1 METKEE
7 LISKYANTCVELRN
21 AELLHN
27 KKPEEEKSFMDKV
40 CDNKW
45 KILTG
50 LIAVGGAA
58 GTAYCYRDEIKDYL
72 EKDDNIF
79 KDVNEF
85 LSTNTGKAIVGIA
98 TAGST
103 TAVKSSFTST
113 QTNILKKM
121 SDSELT
127 PEFNYYRKLNP
138 ATMTESELEYNITL
152 MEGIIGSYKPTV
164 GDIITNTE
172 SPTVDTD
179 SIKEDSDVMKM
190 LTDKAKSVRNM
201 DDFGELVKLVD
212 KCFPDNDE
220 DEEFILTEN

>member
-1 METKEE
+1 METREE
-7 LISKYANTCVELRN
+7 LIRKYADTCVELRN

-27 KKPEEEKSFMDKV
+27 KKPEEEKSFMDV
-40 CDNKW
+40 LCNNKW

-85 LSTNTGKAIVGIA
+85 LSTNTGKAIVGVV

-103 TAVKSSFTST
+103 TAVKSNFTSN

-121 SDSELT
+121 TDSELT
-127 PEFNYYRKLNP
+127 PEFNYYRKLDP
-138 ATMTESELEYNITL
+138 CRMSETELEYNITL
-152 MEGIIGSYKPTV
+152 MKGIIGAYNP
-164 GDIITNTE
+164 ITF
-172 SPTVDTD
+172 DTD
-179 SIKEDSDVMKM
+179 PIKEDSNVMKM
-190 LTDKAKSVRNM
+190 LTDKAKSVRNI

-212 KCFPDNDE
+212 KYFPDE

>member
-7 LISKYANTCVELRN
+7 LIRKYADTCVELRN
-21 AELLHN
+21 TELSRS
-27 KKPEEEKSFMDKV
+27 KQPEEEKSFMDKV

-79 KDVNEF
+79 KDANEF
-85 LSTNTGKAIVGIA
+85 LSTNTGKAIVGVV

-103 TAVKSSFTST
+103 TAVKSNFTSN

-121 SDSELT
+121 TDSELT
-127 PEFNYYRKLNP
+127 PEFNYYRKLDP
-138 ATMTESELEYNITL
+138 CRMSETELEYNITL
-152 MEGIIGSYKPTV
+152 MKGIIGAYDP
-164 GDIITNTE
+164 ITFDND
-172 SPTVDTD
+172 P
-179 SIKEDSDVMKM
+179 IKEDSDVMKM

-212 KCFPDNDE
+212 KYFPDE
-220 DEEFILTEN
+220 DGEFILTEE

>member
-1 METKEE
+1 METREE
-7 LISKYANTCVELRN
+7 LIKKYADTCVELRN
-21 AELLHN
+21 AELLRN
-27 KKPEEEKSFMDKV
+27 KQPEEEKSFMDKV

-85 LSTNTGKAIVGIA
+85 LSTNTGKAIVGVV

-103 TAVKSSFTST
+103 TAVKSNFTSN

-121 SDSELT
+121 TDSELT
-127 PEFNYYRKLNP
+127 PEFNYYRKLDP
-138 ATMTESELEYNITL
+138 CRMSETELEYNITL

-164 GDIITNTE
+164 DDIVTNIE

-201 DDFGELVKLVD
+201 DDFGELIKLVD

-220 DEEFILTEN
+220 DDVFMLTEN

>member
-1 METKEE
+1 METREE
-7 LISKYANTCVELRN
+7 LIRKYADTCVMLRN

-27 KKPEEEKSFMDKV
+27 KQPEEEKSFMDKV

-50 LIAVGGAA
+50 LIAVGGVA

-85 LSTNTGKAIVGIA
+85 LSTNTGKAIVGVV

-103 TAVKSSFTST
+103 TAVKSNFTSN

-121 SDSELT
+121 TDSELT
-127 PEFNYYRKLNP
+127 PEFNYYRKLDP
-138 ATMTESELEYNITL
+138 CRMSETELEYNITL
-152 MEGIIGSYKPTV
+152 MKGIIGAYNP
-164 GDIITNTE
+164 ITFDND
-172 SPTVDTD
+172 P
-179 SIKEDSDVMKM
+179 IKEDSDAMKM

-212 KCFPDNDE
+212 KYFPDE

>member
-1 METKEE
+1 METREE
-7 LISKYANTCVELRN
+7 LIRKYADTCVELRN

-85 LSTNTGKAIVGIA
+85 LSTNTGKAIVGVV

-103 TAVKSSFTST
+103 TAVKSNFTSN

-121 SDSELT
+121 TDSELT
-127 PEFNYYRKLNP
+127 PEFNYYRKLDP
-138 ATMTESELEYNITL
+138 CRMSETELEYNITL
-152 MEGIIGSYKPTV
+152 MKGIIGAYNP
-164 GDIITNTE
+164 ITFDND
-172 SPTVDTD
+172 P
-179 SIKEDSDVMKM
+179 IKEDSDVMKM

-212 KCFPDNDE
+212 KYFPDE

>member
-1 METKEE
+1 METREE
-7 LISKYANTCVELRN
+7 LIHKYADTCVMLRN

-40 CDNKW
+40 YDNKW

-103 TAVKSSFTST
+103 TAVKSNFTSN
-113 QTNILKKM
+113 QTNVLKKM

-127 PEFNYYRKLNP
+127 PEFNYYRKLDP
-138 ATMTESELEYNITL
+138 CRMSETELEYNITL
-152 MEGIIGSYKPTV
+152 MKGIIGAYNP
-164 GDIITNTE
+164 ITF
-172 SPTVDTD
+172 DTD
-179 SIKEDSDVMKM
+179 PIKEDSDVMKM

-212 KCFPDNDE
+212 KYFPDNDE
-220 DEEFILTEN
+220 EEFILIEN

>member
-7 LISKYANTCVELRN
+7 LIKKYADTCVELRN

-85 LSTNTGKAIVGIA
+85 LSTNTGKAIVGVV

-103 TAVKSSFTST
+103 TAVKSNFTSN

-121 SDSELT
+121 TDSELT
-127 PEFNYYRKLNP
+127 PEFNYYRRLDP
-138 ATMTESELEYNITL
+138 CRMSETELEYNITL
-152 MEGIIGSYKPTV
+152 MKGIIGAYNPIPF
-164 GDIITNTE
+164 DND
-172 SPTVDTD
+172 P
-179 SIKEDSDVMKM
+179 IKEDSDVMKM
-190 LTDKAKSVRNM
+190 LTDKASSVRNM

-220 DEEFILTEN
+220 DDVFMLTED

>member
-7 LISKYANTCVELRN
+7 LIRKYADTCVELRN

-85 LSTNTGKAIVGIA
+85 LSTNTGKAIVGVV

-103 TAVKSSFTST
+103 TAVKSNFTSN

-121 SDSELT
+121 TDSELT
-127 PEFNYYRKLNP
+127 PEFNYYRKLDP
-138 ATMTESELEYNITL
+138 CRMSETELEYNITL
-152 MEGIIGSYKPTV
+152 MKGIINAYNP
-164 GDIITNTE
+164 ITFDND
-172 SPTVDTD
+172 P
-179 SIKEDSDVMKM
+179 IKEDSDVMKM
-190 LTDKAKSVRNM
+190 LTDKANSVRNM

-220 DEEFILTEN
+220 DDEFILTEN

>member
-1 METKEE
+1 METREE
-7 LISKYANTCVELRN
+7 LIHKYADTCVMLRN

-27 KKPEEEKSFMDKV
+27 KQPEEEKSFMDKV

-79 KDVNEF
+79 KDANEF
-85 LSTNTGKAIVGIA
+85 LSTNTGKAIVGVV

-103 TAVKSSFTST
+103 TAVKSNFTSN

-121 SDSELT
+121 TDSELT

-138 ATMTESELEYNITL
+138 FNMSETELEYNITL
-152 MEGIIGSYKPTV
+152 MKGIINAYNP
-164 GDIITNTE
+164 ITFDND
-172 SPTVDTD
+172 PV
-179 SIKEDSDVMKM
+179 KEDSDVMKM

-212 KCFPDNDE
+212 KYFPDE

>member
-1 METKEE
+1 METREE
-7 LISKYANTCVELRN
+7 LIHKYANTCVELRN

-27 KKPEEEKSFMDKV
+27 KQPEEEKSFMDKV

-85 LSTNTGKAIVGIA
+85 LSTNTGKAIVGVV

-103 TAVKSSFTST
+103 TAVKSNFTSN

-121 SDSELT
+121 TDSELT
-127 PEFNYYRKLNP
+127 PEFNYYRKLDP
-138 ATMTESELEYNITL
+138 CHMSETELEYNITL
-152 MEGIIGSYKPTV
+152 MKGIIGAYNP
-164 GDIITNTE
+164 ITFDND
-172 SPTVDTD
+172 P
-179 SIKEDSDVMKM
+179 IKEDSDVMKM

-212 KCFPDNDE
+212 KYFPDNDE
-220 DEEFILTEN
+220 EEFILTEN

>member
-7 LISKYANTCVELRN
+7 LIRKYANTCVTLRN

-27 KKPEEEKSFMDKV
+27 KQPEEEKSFMDKV

-103 TAVKSSFTST
+103 TAVKSNFTSN
-113 QTNILKKM
+113 QTNVLKKM

-127 PEFNYYRKLNP
+127 PEFNYYRKLDP
-138 ATMTESELEYNITL
+138 CRMSETELEYNITL
-152 MEGIIGSYKPTV
+152 MKGIINAYNP
-164 GDIITNTE
+164 ITFDND
-172 SPTVDTD
+172 P
-179 SIKEDSDVMKM
+179 IKEDSDVMKM

-212 KCFPDNDE
+212 KYFPDE
-220 DEEFILTEN
+220 DEEFMLTEN

>member
-1 METKEE
+1 METREE
-7 LISKYANTCVELRN
+7 LIHKYADTCVELRN

-27 KKPEEEKSFMDKV
+27 KQPEEEKSFMDKV

-85 LSTNTGKAIVGIA
+85 LSTNTGKAIVGVV

-103 TAVKSSFTST
+103 TAVKSNFTSN
-113 QTNILKKM
+113 QTNILRKM
-121 SDSELT
+121 TDSELT
-127 PEFNYYRKLNP
+127 PEFNYYRKLDP
-138 ATMTESELEYNITL
+138 CRMSETELEYNIAL
-152 MEGIIGSYKPTV
+152 MKGIIGSYKPT
-164 GDIITNTE
+164 GIGTE
-172 SPTVDTD
+172 SLNEYNDTSYLNKEPSFIKNLIDKSRSD
-179 SIKEDSDVMKM
+179 SKDEIKD
-190 LTDKAKSVRNM
+190 LADKY
-201 DDFGELVKLVD
+201 
-212 KCFPDNDE
+212 FPD
-220 DEEFILTEN
+220 DEEEYILTEN

>member
-7 LISKYANTCVELRN
+7 LIRKYADTCVMLRN
-21 AELLHN
+21 AELSRS
-27 KKPEEEKSFMDKV
+27 KQPEEEKSFMDKV

-85 LSTNTGKAIVGIA
+85 LSTNTGKAIVGVV

-103 TAVKSSFTST
+103 TAVKSNFTSN

-121 SDSELT
+121 TDSELT
-127 PEFNYYRKLNP
+127 PEFNYYRKLDP
-138 ATMTESELEYNITL
+138 CRMSETELEYNITL
-152 MEGIIGSYKPTV
+152 MKGIINAYNP
-164 GDIITNTE
+164 ITFDND
-172 SPTVDTD
+172 P
-179 SIKEDSDVMKM
+179 IKEDSDVMKM

-212 KCFPDNDE
+212 KYFPDNDE
-220 DEEFILTEN
+220 DEEFMLTEN

>member
-1 METKEE
+1 METREE
-7 LISKYANTCVELRN
+7 LIRKYADTCIELRN
-21 AELLHN
+21 AELSRS
-27 KKPEEEKSFMDKV
+27 KQPEEEKSFMDKV

-58 GTAYCYRDEIKDYL
+58 GTAYRYRGEIKDYL

-85 LSTNTGKAIVGIA
+85 LSTNTGKAIVGVV

-103 TAVKSSFTST
+103 TAVKSNFTSN

-121 SDSELT
+121 TDSELT
-127 PEFNYYRKLNP
+127 PEFNYYRKLDP
-138 ATMTESELEYNITL
+138 CRMSETELEYNITL

-164 GDIITNTE
+164 ADIVADTEPPVGD
-172 SPTVDTD
+172 VDP
-179 SIKEDSDVMKM
+179 IKEDSDIMKM
-190 LTDKAKSVRNM
+190 LTDKANSVRNM

-220 DEEFILTEN
+220 DDEFILTEE

>member
-1 METKEE
+1 MEIREE
-7 LISKYANTCVELRN
+7 LIRKYADTCVALRN

-27 KKPEEEKSFMDKV
+27 KQPEEEKSFMDKV

-85 LSTNTGKAIVGIA
+85 LSTNTGKAIVGVV

-103 TAVKSSFTST
+103 TAVKSNFTSN

-121 SDSELT
+121 TDSELT

-138 ATMTESELEYNITL
+138 SNMSESELEYNITL
-152 MEGIIGSYKPTV
+152 MEGIIDAYKPTV
-164 GDIITNTE
+164 DDIITNIK
-172 SPTVDTD
+172 SPTVDNTP
-179 SIKEDSDVMKM
+179 IKENSDVMKM

-212 KCFPDNDE
+212 KYFPDE
-220 DEEFILTEN
+220 DEEFMLTEN

>member
-1 METKEE
+1 METREE
-7 LISKYANTCVELRN
+7 LIHKYADTCVMLRN

-85 LSTNTGKAIVGIA
+85 LSTNTGKAIVGVV

-103 TAVKSSFTST
+103 TAVKSNFTSN

-121 SDSELT
+121 TDSELT
-127 PEFNYYRKLNP
+127 PEFNYYRKLDP
-138 ATMTESELEYNITL
+138 CRMSETELKYNITL
-152 MEGIIGSYKPTV
+152 MEGIIGSYKPVDINTELPV
-164 GDIITNTE
+164 GD
-172 SPTVDTD
+172 VDP
-179 SIKEDSDVMKM
+179 IKENSDAMKM

-212 KCFPDNDE
+212 KYFPDNDE
-220 DEEFILTEN
+220 DEEFMLTEN

>member
-1 METKEE
+1 METREE
-7 LISKYANTCVELRN
+7 LIRKYADTCVMLRN
-21 AELLHN
+21 VELLHN

-72 EKDDNIF
+72 EKDDNVF

-85 LSTNTGKAIVGIA
+85 LSTNTGKAIVGVV

-103 TAVKSSFTST
+103 TAVKSNFTSN

-121 SDSELT
+121 TDSELT
-127 PEFNYYRKLNP
+127 PEFNYYRKLDP
-138 ATMTESELEYNITL
+138 CHMSETELEYNITL
-152 MEGIIGSYKPTV
+152 MEGIIGSYNP
-164 GDIITNTE
+164 ITFDND
-172 SPTVDTD
+172 P
-179 SIKEDSDVMKM
+179 IKEDSDVMKM

-212 KCFPDNDE
+212 KYFPDE

>member
-1 METKEE
+1 METREE
-7 LISKYANTCVELRN
+7 LIHKYADTCVELRN

-85 LSTNTGKAIVGIA
+85 LSTNTGKAVVGVV

-103 TAVKSSFTST
+103 TAVKSNFTSN
-113 QTNILKKM
+113 QTNVLKKM

-138 ATMTESELEYNITL
+138 FNMSETELEYNITL
-152 MEGIIGSYKPTV
+152 MKGIIGAYNP
-164 GDIITNTE
+164 ITSDND
-172 SPTVDTD
+172 P
-179 SIKEDSDVMKM
+179 IKEDSDVMKM

-212 KCFPDNDE
+212 KYFPDE
-220 DEEFILTEN
+220 DEEFMLTEN

>member
-1 METKEE
+1 METREE
-7 LISKYANTCVELRN
+7 LIHKYADTCVELRN

-85 LSTNTGKAIVGIA
+85 LSTNTGKAIVGVV

-103 TAVKSSFTST
+103 TAVKSNFTSN

-121 SDSELT
+121 TDSELT
-127 PEFNYYRKLNP
+127 PEFNYYRKLDP
-138 ATMTESELEYNITL
+138 CRMSETELEYNITL
-152 MEGIIGSYKPTV
+152 MKGIINAYNP
-164 GDIITNTE
+164 ITFDND
-172 SPTVDTD
+172 P
-179 SIKEDSDVMKM
+179 IKEDSDVMKM

-212 KCFPDNDE
+212 KYFPDNDE

>member
-1 METKEE
+1 METREE
-7 LISKYANTCVELRN
+7 LIKKYADTCVMLRN
-21 AELLHN
+21 AELSRS
-27 KKPEEEKSFMDKV
+27 KQPEEEKSFMDV
-40 CDNKW
+40 LCDNKW
-45 KILTG
+45 KVLTG

-85 LSTNTGKAIVGIA
+85 LSTNTGKAIVGVV

-103 TAVKSSFTST
+103 TAVKSNFTSN

-127 PEFNYYRKLNP
+127 PEFNYYRKLDP
-138 ATMTESELEYNITL
+138 CRMSETELEYNITL
-152 MEGIIGSYKPTV
+152 MKGIINAYNP
-164 GDIITNTE
+164 ITFDN
-172 SPTVDTD
+172 D

-212 KCFPDNDE
+212 KYFPDE
-220 DEEFILTEN
+220 DEEFMLTEN

>member
-1 METKEE
+1 METREE
-7 LISKYANTCVELRN
+7 LIHKYADTCVKLRN

-27 KKPEEEKSFMDKV
+27 KQPEEEKSFMDKV

-79 KDVNEF
+79 KDANEF
-85 LSTNTGKAIVGIA
+85 LSTNTGKAIVGVV

-103 TAVKSSFTST
+103 TAVKSNFTSN

-121 SDSELT
+121 TDSELT

-138 ATMTESELEYNITL
+138 STMSESELEYNITL
-152 MEGIIGSYKPTV
+152 MEGIINAYNP
-164 GDIITNTE
+164 ITFDND
-172 SPTVDTD
+172 P
-179 SIKEDSDVMKM
+179 IKEDSDVMKM

-212 KCFPDNDE
+212 KYFPDE
-220 DEEFILTEN
+220 DEEFMLTEN

>member
-7 LISKYANTCVELRN
+7 LIHKYADTCVMLRN

-79 KDVNEF
+79 KDANEF
-85 LSTNTGKAIVGIA
+85 LSTNTGKAIVGVV

-103 TAVKSSFTST
+103 TAVKSNFTSN

-121 SDSELT
+121 TDSELT
-127 PEFNYYRKLNP
+127 PEFNYYRKLDP
-138 ATMTESELEYNITL
+138 CRMSETELEYNITL
-152 MEGIIGSYKPTV
+152 MEGIIGSYKPANI
-164 GDIITNTE
+164 DTE
-172 SPTVDTD
+172 SLNECSNIFYLNKEPSFIKNLIDKSRSD
-179 SIKEDSDVMKM
+179 SKDEIKDLM
-190 LTDKAKSVRNM
+190 DKY
-201 DDFGELVKLVD
+201 
-212 KCFPDNDE
+212 FPDDE
-220 DEEFILTEN
+220 EEFILTEN

>member
-1 METKEE
+1 METREE
-7 LISKYANTCVELRN
+7 LISRYANTCVELRN

-85 LSTNTGKAIVGIA
+85 LSTNTGKAIVGVV

-103 TAVKSSFTST
+103 TAVKSNFTSN

-121 SDSELT
+121 TDSELT
-127 PEFNYYRKLNP
+127 PEFNYYRKLDP
-138 ATMTESELEYNITL
+138 CRMSETELEYNITL
-152 MEGIIGSYKPTV
+152 MKGIIGAYNP
-164 GDIITNTE
+164 ITFDN
-172 SPTVDTD
+172 D

-212 KCFPDNDE
+212 KYFPDE

>member
-1 METKEE
+1 METREE
-7 LISKYANTCVELRN
+7 LIRKYADTCVMLRN

-27 KKPEEEKSFMDKV
+27 KKSEEEKSFMDV
-40 CDNKW
+40 LCNNKW

-85 LSTNTGKAIVGIA
+85 LSTNTGKAIVGVV

-103 TAVKSSFTST
+103 TAVKSNFTSN

-121 SDSELT
+121 TDSELT
-127 PEFNYYRKLNP
+127 PEFNYYRKLDP
-138 ATMTESELEYNITL
+138 CRMSETELKYNITL
-152 MEGIIGSYKPTV
+152 MEGIIGSYKPVDIDTEPPV
-164 GDIITNTE
+164 GD
-172 SPTVDTD
+172 VDP
-179 SIKEDSDVMKM
+179 IKEDSDVMKM

-212 KCFPDNDE
+212 KYFPDE
-220 DEEFILTEN
+220 DEEFMLTEN

>member
-1 METKEE
+1 METREE
-7 LISKYANTCVELRN
+7 LIHKYADTCVELRN

-85 LSTNTGKAIVGIA
+85 LSTNTGKAIVGVV

-103 TAVKSSFTST
+103 TAVKSNFTSN

-121 SDSELT
+121 TDSELT
-127 PEFNYYRKLNP
+127 PEFNYYRKLDP
-138 ATMTESELEYNITL
+138 CRMSETELEYNITL
-152 MEGIIGSYKPTV
+152 MKGIIGTYNPV
-164 GDIITNTE
+164 AFG
-172 SPTVDTD
+172 TD
-179 SIKEDSDVMKM
+179 PIKEDSDIMKM
-190 LTDKAKSVRNM
+190 LTDKANSVRNM

-220 DEEFILTEN
+220 DDVFMLTEN

>member
-1 METKEE
+1 METREE
-7 LISKYANTCVELRN
+7 LIRKYADTCVELRN
-21 AELLHN
+21 AELSRS
-27 KKPEEEKSFMDKV
+27 KQPEEEKSFMDKV

-79 KDVNEF
+79 KDVNDF

-103 TAVKSSFTST
+103 TAVKSNFTSN
-113 QTNILKKM
+113 QTNVLKKM

-127 PEFNYYRKLNP
+127 PEFNYYRKLDP
-138 ATMTESELEYNITL
+138 CRMSETELEYNITL
-152 MEGIIGSYKPTV
+152 MKGIIGTYKPTV
-164 GDIITNTE
+164 DDIVADTE
-172 SPTVDTD
+172 PPVENVGP
-179 SIKEDSDVMKM
+179 IKEDSDIMKM
-190 LTDKAKSVRNM
+190 LTDKATSVKNM

-212 KCFPDNDE
+212 KCFPDE
-220 DEEFILTEN
+220 EGEEEFILTEN

>member
-7 LISKYANTCVELRN
+7 LIRKYADTCIELRN
-21 AELLHN
+21 AELSRS
-27 KKPEEEKSFMDKV
+27 KQPEEEKSFMDKV

-85 LSTNTGKAIVGIA
+85 LSTNTGKAIVGVV

-103 TAVKSSFTST
+103 TAVKSNFTSN

-121 SDSELT
+121 TDSELT
-127 PEFNYYRKLNP
+127 PEFNYYRKLDP
-138 ATMTESELEYNITL
+138 CRMSETELEYNITL
-152 MEGIIGSYKPTV
+152 MKGIIGAYNP
-164 GDIITNTE
+164 ITFDND
-172 SPTVDTD
+172 P
-179 SIKEDSDVMKM
+179 IKEDSDVMKM

-212 KCFPDNDE
+212 KYFPDE
-220 DEEFILTEN
+220 DEEFMLTEN

>member
-7 LISKYANTCVELRN
+7 LIRKYADTCVELRN
-21 AELLHN
+21 TELSRS
-27 KKPEEEKSFMDKV
+27 KQPEEEKSFMDKV

-85 LSTNTGKAIVGIA
+85 LSTNTGKAIVGVV

-103 TAVKSSFTST
+103 TAVKSNFTSN

-121 SDSELT
+121 TDSELT
-127 PEFNYYRKLNP
+127 PEFNYYRKLDP
-138 ATMTESELEYNITL
+138 CRMSETELEYNITL
-152 MEGIIGSYKPTV
+152 MKGIIGAYNP
-164 GDIITNTE
+164 ITFDND
-172 SPTVDTD
+172 P
-179 SIKEDSDVMKM
+179 IKEDSDVMKM

-212 KCFPDNDE
+212 KYFPDE
-220 DEEFILTEN
+220 DEEFMLTEN

>member
-7 LISKYANTCVELRN
+7 LIRKYADTCIELRN
-21 AELLHN
+21 AELSRS
-27 KKPEEEKSFMDKV
+27 KEPVEEKSFMDKV

-103 TAVKSSFTST
+103 TAVKSNFTSN
-113 QTNILKKM
+113 QTNVLKKM

-127 PEFNYYRKLNP
+127 PEFNYYRKLDP
-138 ATMTESELEYNITL
+138 CRMSETELEYNITL
-152 MEGIIGSYKPTV
+152 MKGIIGTYNP
-164 GDIITNTE
+164 ITFDND
-172 SPTVDTD
+172 P
-179 SIKEDSDVMKM
+179 IKEDSEVMKM

-212 KCFPDNDE
+212 KYFPDDE
-220 DEEFILTEN
+220 EEFILTEN

>member
-7 LISKYANTCVELRN
+7 LIRKYADTCVMLRN

-58 GTAYCYRDEIKDYL
+58 GTAYCYKDEIKDYL

-85 LSTNTGKAIVGIA
+85 LSTNTGKAIVGVV

-103 TAVKSSFTST
+103 TAVKSNFTSN

-121 SDSELT
+121 TDSELT
-127 PEFNYYRKLNP
+127 PEFNYYRKLDP
-138 ATMTESELEYNITL
+138 CRMSETELEYNITL
-152 MEGIIGSYKPTV
+152 MKGIINAYNP
-164 GDIITNTE
+164 ITFDND
-172 SPTVDTD
+172 P
-179 SIKEDSDVMKM
+179 IKEDSDVMKM

>member
-7 LISKYANTCVELRN
+7 LIHKYADTCVMLRN

-103 TAVKSSFTST
+103 TAVKSNFTSN
-113 QTNILKKM
+113 QTNVLKKM

-127 PEFNYYRKLNP
+127 PEFNYYRKLDP
-138 ATMTESELEYNITL
+138 CRMSETELEYNITL
-152 MEGIIGSYKPTV
+152 MKGIINAYNP
-164 GDIITNTE
+164 ITFDND
-172 SPTVDTD
+172 P
-179 SIKEDSDVMKM
+179 IKEDSDVMKM

-212 KCFPDNDE
+212 KYFPDE